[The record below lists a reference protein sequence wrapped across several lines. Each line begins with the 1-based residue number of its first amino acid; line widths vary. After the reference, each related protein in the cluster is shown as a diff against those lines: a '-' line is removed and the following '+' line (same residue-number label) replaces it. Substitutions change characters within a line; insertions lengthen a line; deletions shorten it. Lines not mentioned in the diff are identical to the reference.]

1 MIDGIV
7 PSHKWLLML
16 ANELE
21 SKHFPP
27 GYGPQL
33 RHIATILE
41 SSQLEVAKLDNLNI
55 QLGVELADRE
65 HQFARLRRD
74 ATEMWQR
81 YQNATEVV
89 SKYEPDRGLAMSNYK
104 PEFHEIL

>member
-41 SSQLEVAKLDNLNI
+41 SSQLEVAKLDNSNI
-55 QLGVELADRE
+55 QLGTELANRE
-65 HQFARLRRD
+65 QQFARMRKD
-74 ATEMWQR
+74 ASELWRR
-81 YQNATEVV
+81 YQNATEVIA
-89 SKYEPDRGLAMSNYK
+89 KYEPDRALVMANYK
-104 PEFHEIL
+104 PEFHGIL